1 MAKNLYFFVFLVV
14 DNMYC
19 MCNQHEIKIV
29 YLNIDDVNTQNPL
42 WESHTALVFSSKIYP
57 WIQLF
62 WQFLKKLKRFII
74 LMVSTD
80 ILKRS
85 TINTVRYTCSI
96 DKIYTKFIELQGN
109 QHFQFS
115 LPIINL
121 ILLIPQSFTLTLLY
135 SKRRNLKVFF

>member
-1 MAKNLYFFVFLVV
+1 MANNLYFFVFLVV

>member
-1 MAKNLYFFVFLVV
+1 MANNLYFFVFLVV

-19 MCNQHEIKIV
+19 MCDQHEIKIV

-57 WIQLF
+57 WIQHF
-62 WQFLKKLKRFII
+62 RQFLKKLKRFII

-96 DKIYTKFIELQGN
+96 DKIYTEFIELQGN
-109 QHFQFS
+109 QHFQCS
-115 LPIINL
+115 LPISNL
-121 ILLIPQSFTLTLLY
+121 ILLIPQSFTLTLLCL
-135 SKRRNLKVFF
+135 KRRHLKVFF

>member
-1 MAKNLYFFVFLVV
+1 M
-14 DNMYC
+14 M
-19 MCNQHEIKIV
+19 M
-29 YLNIDDVNTQNPL
+29 NTPNPL
-42 WESHTALVFSSKIYP
+42 WESHTALVFWSKIYP
-57 WIQLF
+57 WIQHF

-96 DKIYTKFIELQGN
+96 DKIYTEFIELQGN

-115 LPIINL
+115 LAIINL
-121 ILLIPQSFTLTLLY
+121 ILLIPQSFTLTLLCL
-135 SKRRNLKVFF
+135 KRRNLNLKFSFSSIYMYFESAHCQW